1 TSSLSSYPRWSASG
15 RKQATSESTAR
26 SARYSRGPILA
37 PSRSLLSDGSTMSPP
52 EDQRRNPRAPL
63 RLRIDYERMN
73 AFFADYTKNISKG
86 GTFIKT
92 TRPEEVGTRCQFALS
107 LPARSEPLLME
118 GEVVWALSAEQARH
132 SGAEPG
138 MGARF
143 VFADDAGRRGVE
155 RLLEQQREGPLGRTN
170 VRPMI

>member
-1 TSSLSSYPRWSASG
+1 
-15 RKQATSESTAR
+15 
-26 SARYSRGPILA
+26 
-37 PSRSLLSDGSTMSPP
+37 MSPP

-92 TRPEEVGTRCQFALS
+92 TRPEEVGTRCQFLLS

-118 GEVVWALSAEQARH
+118 GEVVWALSVEQARQ

-138 MGARF
+138 MGVRF
-143 VFADDAGRRGVE
+143 VFADDAGRRRFERVVE
-155 RLLEQQREGPLGRTN
+155 RMMEESLGPTIARRLLRR
-170 VRPMI
+170 

>member
-1 TSSLSSYPRWSASG
+1 
-15 RKQATSESTAR
+15 
-26 SARYSRGPILA
+26 
-37 PSRSLLSDGSTMSPP
+37 
-52 EDQRRNPRAPL
+52 L

-92 TRPEEVGTRCQFALS
+92 TRPEGVGTRCQFALS

-118 GEVVWALSAEQARH
+118 GEVVWALSAEQARQ

-138 MGARF
+138 MGVRF
-143 VFADDAGRRGVE
+143 VFADDAGRRRFERVVE
-155 RLLEQQREGPLGRTN
+155 RMMEESLGPTIARRLLRR
-170 VRPMI
+170 